1 MLDSLRQDVTQRLS
15 RIEPASEEEQ
25 QRMIDQMMAQQRAA
39 QEENG
44 DAVETNAPSVNPDN
58 GFSEDDPSTWG
69 NPGRN
74 DACPCGSGEKFKHC
88 HGRLT

>member
-1 MLDSLRQDVTQRLS
+1 
-15 RIEPASEEEQ
+15 
-25 QRMIDQMMAQQRAA
+25 MMAQQQARAA
-39 QEENG
+39 AAAPVTAAATALAAAAPAG
-44 DAVETNAPSVNPDN
+44 AAPTPLLAGFDAA
-58 GFSEDDPSTWG
+58 DPSTWG